1 MMNRTYGYAR
11 VSTKEQNLDRQLKA
25 LHDAGVEDRDILIDK
40 QSGKD
45 FNRQS
50 YKMMT
55 EKLLREGDTLVVL
68 SIDRL
73 GRNYT
78 EIREQWELITK
89 TIGANVKVIDM
100 PLLDTT
106 NTENLD
112 SRFIADLVLQ
122 ILSYVAEKERENTR
136 KRQRQGIDVMP
147 IVNGKKVSNKTGRA
161 TGRPSAKF
169 PENWTEI
176 YNQWKADQ
184 ITAVKAME
192 ILNLTKSTF
201 YNLVKRYEAKSNA

>member
-1 MMNRTYGYAR
+1 MNRTYGYAR
-11 VSTKEQNLDRQLKA
+11 VSTKDQNLDRQLKA
-25 LHDAGVEDRDILIDK
+25 LHDAGVEERDILIDK

-50 YKMMT
+50 YKMLT
-55 EKLLREGDTLVVL
+55 EKLLREGDTLVIL

-89 TIGANVKVIDM
+89 TMSANIKVLDM

-147 IVNGKKVSNKTGRA
+147 VVNGKKVSNKTGRA
-161 TGRPSAKF
+161 TGRPSATF
-169 PENWTEI
+169 PDNWTEI
-176 YNQWKADQ
+176 YTQWKADQ

-201 YNLVKRYEAKSNA
+201 YNLVKRYEKQNS

>member
-1 MMNRTYGYAR
+1 MINRTYGYAR
-11 VSTKEQNLDRQLKA
+11 VSTKEQNLDRQIKA
-25 LHDAGVEDRDILIDK
+25 LHDVGVEDRDILIDK

-50 YKMMT
+50 YKMLT
-55 EKLLREGDTLVVL
+55 EKLLRAGDTLIIL

-73 GRNYT
+73 GRNYS

-147 IVNGKKVSNKTGRA
+147 VVDGKKVSNKTGRA
-161 TGRPSAKF
+161 TGRPSATL
-169 PENWTEI
+169 PENWIEI
-176 YNQWKADQ
+176 YSQWKADE
-184 ITAVKAME
+184 ITAVRAME

-201 YNLVKRYEAKSNA
+201 YNLVKRYEGKSDT

>member
-1 MMNRTYGYAR
+1 MNYTYGYAR
-11 VSTKEQNLDRQLKA
+11 VSAKDQNLERQLQA
-25 LHDAGVEDRDILIDK
+25 FYEAGVEKGKIEYDM

-45 FNRQS
+45 FNREH
-50 YKMMT
+50 YKYLV
-55 EKLLREGDTLVVL
+55 EKLLREGDTLVIL

-89 TIGANVKVIDM
+89 KIGANIKVLDM

-112 SRFIADLVLQ
+112 NRFIADLVLQ
-122 ILSYVAEKERENTR
+122 ILSYVAEKERVNTR

-147 IVNGKKVSNKTGRA
+147 VVHGKKVSLKTGRP
-161 TGRPSAKF
+161 TGRPSAEF
-169 PENWTEI
+169 PLE
-176 YNQWKADQ
+176 WKAVYGNWKAGE
-184 ITAVKAME
+184 ITAVVAMQK
-192 ILNLTKSTF
+192 LNLTKSTF
-201 YNLVKRYEAKSNA
+201 YNLVKRYEQQ

>member
-1 MMNRTYGYAR
+1 MKRTYGYAR
-11 VSTKEQNLDRQLKA
+11 VSTKEQNLNRQLEA
-25 LHDAGVEDRDILIDK
+25 LHEAGVEERDIHIDK

-45 FNRQS
+45 FNRKA
-50 YKMMT
+50 YKMLT
-55 EKLLREGDTLVVL
+55 EQLLREGDTLVVM

-73 GRNYT
+73 GRNYV

-89 TIGANVKVIDM
+89 TIGADIKVLDM
-100 PLLDTT
+100 PLLDTS

-147 IVNGKKVSNKTGRA
+147 VVNGKKVSAKTGRA
-161 TGRPSAKF
+161 TGRPSASF

-176 YNQWKADQ
+176 YTDWKSGR
-184 ITAVKAME
+184 ITAVKAMQM
-192 ILNLTKSTF
+192 LNLTKSTF
-201 YNLVKRYEAKSNA
+201 YNLVKRYEDKTPC

>member
-1 MMNRTYGYAR
+1 MNRTYGYAR
-11 VSTKEQNLDRQLKA
+11 VSTKDQNLDRQLKA
-25 LHDAGVEDRDILIDK
+25 LHDAGVEERDILIDK

-50 YKMMT
+50 YKMLT
-55 EKLLREGDTLVVL
+55 EKLLREGDTLVIL

-89 TIGANVKVIDM
+89 TMSANIKVLDM

-147 IVNGKKVSNKTGRA
+147 VVNGKKVSNKTGRA
-161 TGRPSAKF
+161 TGRPSATY
-169 PENWTEI
+169 PDNWTEI
-176 YNQWKADQ
+176 YTQWKAEQ

-201 YNLVKRYEAKSNA
+201 YNLVKRYEKQNS

>member
-1 MMNRTYGYAR
+1 MNRTYGYAR
-11 VSTKEQNLDRQLKA
+11 VSTRDQNLDRQLKA
-25 LHDAGVEDRDILIDK
+25 LHDAGVEERDILIDK

-50 YKMMT
+50 YKMLT
-55 EKLLREGDTLVVL
+55 EKLLREGDTLVIL

-89 TIGANVKVIDM
+89 TMSANIKVLDM

-147 IVNGKKVSNKTGRA
+147 VVNGKKVSNKTGRA
-161 TGRPSAKF
+161 TGRPSATY
-169 PENWTEI
+169 PDNWTEI
-176 YNQWKADQ
+176 YTQWKADQ

-201 YNLVKRYEAKSNA
+201 YNLVKRYEKQNS